1 MTEEFRIGVISSTH
15 GLRGDVKVFPTT
27 DDPARFRDVKEV
39 VLDTGRERRR
49 LRVRKVSFF
58 KKFVIIGFEGLDRI
72 EDVERMR
79 GADLLVSRE
88 DALPLEEGE
97 YYVPDLLGLRVVTE
111 EGTELGRIRDVL
123 FTGAND
129 VYCVQRPGQG
139 QKDLLIPVIEDCI
152 KEVNLEEGYV
162 KVWLMPGL
170 LDL

>member
-1 MTEEFRIGVISSTH
+1 MTERFQVGVITTPH
-15 GLRGDVKVFPTT
+15 GLRGEVKVYPTT
-27 DDPARFRDVKEV
+27 DDPLRFKILKELILKEKRSERVLRIRSVK
-39 VLDTGRERRR
+39 
-49 LRVRKVSFF
+49 FF
-58 KKFVIIGFEGLDRI
+58 KQFVILGFEGMDRI

-111 EGTELGRIRDVL
+111 EGTELGKIRDVL